1 MVCGTFTPLIYFRC
15 TWVKIDGD
23 EYKLSSGVILEVKDD
38 LPIIG
43 PIQDIFQL
51 NESLLIFKVDEHST
65 SFHPHYRAY
74 VLNNN

>member
-1 MVCGTFTPLIYFRC
+1 MLRDRITVCCTFIPLIYFRC

-43 PIQDIFQL
+43 AIQDIFLL
-51 NESLLIFKVDEHST
+51 NERFIDIQI
-65 SFHPHYRAY
+65 R
-74 VLNNN
+74 